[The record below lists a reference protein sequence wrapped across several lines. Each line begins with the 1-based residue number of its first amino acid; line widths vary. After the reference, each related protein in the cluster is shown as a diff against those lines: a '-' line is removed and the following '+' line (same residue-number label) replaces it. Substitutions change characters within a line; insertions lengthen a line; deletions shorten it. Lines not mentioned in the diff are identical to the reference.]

1 MTPRPHSFQDEAV
14 TPMPQKPNDDRRRTR
29 KLRRRELT
37 RKLVA
42 AAHAKL
48 AEPKAAEKTS

>member
-1 MTPRPHSFQDEAV
+1 
-14 TPMPQKPNDDRRRTR
+14 MPQTNPKEHARRTR

-42 AAHAKL
+42 KATAPQATETKDAK
-48 AEPKAAEKTS
+48 

>member
-1 MTPRPHSFQDEAV
+1 
-14 TPMPQKPNDDRRRTR
+14 MPQKPNDDRRRTR

-48 AEPKAAEKTS
+48 AEAAHTAEKTS

>member
-1 MTPRPHSFQDEAV
+1 MAQTNPKEHA
-14 TPMPQKPNDDRRRTR
+14 RRTR

-42 AAHAKL
+42 KATETL
-48 AEPKAAEKTS
+48 AAEVKDAK